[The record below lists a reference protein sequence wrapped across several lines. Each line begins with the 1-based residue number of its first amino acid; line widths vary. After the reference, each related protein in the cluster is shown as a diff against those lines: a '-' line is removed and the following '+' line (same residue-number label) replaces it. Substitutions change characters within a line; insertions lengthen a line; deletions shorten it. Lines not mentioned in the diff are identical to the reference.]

1 MKDVSFFLLKNSF
14 GAKMRRGFR
23 NFCNDAASTSTL
35 NQQQSSDPH
44 RRFPAGDM
52 SSEVAGRRSQAEESE
67 MESQQQ
73 PTLEEMLFRLDM
85 EEKMA
90 ARRRREKLDDD
101 NIVRHRMSCVNSSDI
116 LRTARNALNQYP
128 RFSLD
133 GKDAMYRSSFRHR
146 DAGAG
151 AIERSRYLPSK
162 IGGERVIWCKPG
174 VVAKLMGLD
183 ALPVPLRCAR
193 RPNRETTT
201 ARVNGGDMIRR
212 QNLRRRAE
220 MERHER
226 RDTELMNGSSCST
239 AKGYCVLKPVA
250 KEDDDEVGGWPIR
263 GGFLYSKH
271 NLV

>member
-1 MKDVSFFLLKNSF
+1 
-14 GAKMRRGFR
+14 
-23 NFCNDAASTSTL
+23 
-35 NQQQSSDPH
+35 
-44 RRFPAGDM
+44 
-52 SSEVAGRRSQAEESE
+52 
-67 MESQQQ
+67 MESHQQ

-90 ARRRREKLDDD
+90 ARRRREKLDDDD

-133 GKDAMYRSSFRHR
+133 GKDA
-146 DAGAG
+146 
-151 AIERSRYLPSK
+151 ISRYLPSK

>member
-1 MKDVSFFLLKNSF
+1 MKDLSFFLLKNSF

-23 NFCNDAASTSTL
+23 NFCNGDASTSTL
-35 NQQQSSDPH
+35 NQQTSDTH
-44 RRFPAGDM
+44 RRFAADL
-52 SSEVAGRRSQAEESE
+52 SSEVAARRSQVESE
-67 MESQQQ
+67 MDSHQ
-73 PTLEEMLFRLDM
+73 PTLEEMLFQLDM

-90 ARRRREKLDDD
+90 RRSKLDDRGD
-101 NIVRHRMSCVNSSDI
+101 IIRHRMSCVNSSDI

-133 GKDAMYRSSFRHR
+133 GKDAMYRSSFRNR
-146 DAGAG
+146 DA
-151 AIERSRYLPSK
+151 AIDFGMERSRYLPSK

-193 RPNRETTT
+193 PNRERTMN
-201 ARVNGGDMIRR
+201 ASDMIRR

-226 RDTELMNGSSCST
+226 RDTGLMNTSSCST
-239 AKGYCVLKPVA
+239 TKGYCVLKPVA
-250 KEDDDEVGGWPIR
+250 TEMVEVDDEVGWPIR
-263 GGFLYSKH
+263 GRFLYSKH